1 MKLLQLELWLP
12 PPPPLLQRSLLP
24 WPPLLQRSLQLP
36 LLLQLLQ
43 IEM

>member
-12 PPPPLLQRSLLP
+12 PPLPLLQRSLLP

>member
-12 PPPPLLQRSLLP
+12 PPL
-24 WPPLLQRSLQLP
+24 PLLQRSLQLP